1 MSMSRKQ
8 LLVITCGTTAL
19 VLVILLMVLLPAGG
33 VVDATSNLSTESAQT
48 EDSGVTG
55 LSGGND
61 CYCSPDSNQQP
72 DTEEPVPST
81 R

>member
-1 MSMSRKQ
+1 MSRKQ
-8 LLVITCGTTAL
+8 MLVVSCGTAAL

-33 VVDATSNLSTESAQT
+33 MVDATSNLSTDSAQT
-48 EDSGVTG
+48 EEGGGVTG

-61 CYCSPDSNQQP
+61 CYCAPSSDQQL
-72 DTEEPVPST
+72 DTEEPVPPT